1 MKDIIVALIA
11 LVGTLGGSLSGILV
25 SSKMTNYRIQQ
36 LEKKV
41 DKHNNFAEKIP
52 LIREQ
57 LKVANHRIEDLEKE
71 VHK

>member
-1 MKDIIVALIA
+1 MTDIIVALIA
-11 LVGTLGGSLSGILV
+11 LVGTLGGSLCGILV

>member
-1 MKDIIVALIA
+1 MTDIIVAVIA
-11 LVGTLGGSLSGILV
+11 LFGTLGGSLSGILV

-52 LIREQ
+52 LIQEQ

>member
-25 SSKMTNYRIQQ
+25 SSKMTNYRIRQ

-52 LIREQ
+52 LIQEQ

>member
-1 MKDIIVALIA
+1 MTDIIVAVIA
-11 LVGTLGGSLSGILV
+11 LFGTLGGSLSGILV